1 MATFHP
7 PCSVFSPSLPA
18 RLQTSSVLRAP
29 GAGGAPAEGTGS
41 FRVAGSAPH
50 PWKSIKVQRSG
61 VLSQCPL
68 TLQPSISLNVVDLSH
83 RLHYRAS
90 SLLSWGHGCFV
101 LWPSFP
107 QGSRTLVNACV
118 SLSFL
123 ALDPPGCPFSL
134 CQWTLCSEV
143 DAHLLTSPPAPVPIF
158 YTRSLP
164 KPRFQTCAILVLY
177 LNGSNSCHWGI
188 LLPL

>member
-50 PWKSIKVQRSG
+50 PWKSIKFQRSG

-68 TLQPSISLNVVDLSH
+68 TLPPSIALIVVDLSH
-83 RLHYRAS
+83 RLHYHAS

-107 QGSRTLVNACV
+107 QGSRTHV
-118 SLSFL
+118 SLFPSWPWI
-123 ALDPPGCPFSL
+123 PPGVHFRCVNGL
-134 CQWTLCSEV
+134 CALRWM
-143 DAHLLTSPPAPVPIF
+143 HTSSHPPPAPVPIF